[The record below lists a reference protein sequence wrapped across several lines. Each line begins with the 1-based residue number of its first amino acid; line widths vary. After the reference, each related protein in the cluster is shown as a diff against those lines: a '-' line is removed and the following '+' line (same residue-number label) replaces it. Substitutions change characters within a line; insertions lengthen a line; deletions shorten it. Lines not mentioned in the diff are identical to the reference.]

1 MKVAGG
7 LSLGL
12 LLSVPAAVAAAGAA
26 IAPSGSPYVVVL
38 GTAQDA
44 GIPQIAAHLPEDEAA
59 RRDPSRRRL
68 VASLLIVDPAAGG
81 RWLVDA
87 TPDVREQVERA
98 DAVAPRAPQAA
109 AVGRPPLFDAIL
121 LTHAHMGHYAG
132 LLQLGREAYAAQGQL
147 VLCSAKMA
155 GFLST
160 QEPWA
165 SLVRLGHI
173 RIQSFVSGVPQRLS
187 PSVEIT
193 PLAVPHRGEISDT
206 HAFLIRGPH
215 RSMLYLPDI
224 DRWNAWDRKL
234 EDVLATVDVAFLDG
248 TFFDETELP
257 GRKLEEIPHPLI
269 RLTLD
274 RLAGLPE
281 GERRKVF
288 FLHLNH
294 SNAAADPTSAAR
306 QRVTNAGMRV
316 AEEGQREEF

>member
-1 MKVAGG
+1 MMKLLRGF
-7 LSLGL
+7 SLGL
-12 LLSVPAAVAAAGAA
+12 VLSAPAAVAANGAA
-26 IAPSGSPYVVVL
+26 IAPTESPYVVVL

-68 VASLLIVDPAAGG
+68 VASLLIVDPVAGR
-81 RWLVDA
+81 RWLIDA
-87 TPDVREQVERA
+87 TPDLREQVDRA
-98 DAVAPRAPQAA
+98 DALAPLADPTAA
-109 AVGRPPLFDAIL
+109 GRPPLFDAIL

-132 LLQLGREAYAAQGQL
+132 LLQLGREAYAAQGQR

-155 GFLST
+155 EFLT
-160 QEPWA
+160 MQEPWA

-173 RIQSFVSGVPQRLS
+173 RIQSFVSGIPQRLS

-215 RSMLYLPDI
+215 GSVLYLPDI
-224 DRWNAWDRKL
+224 DRWEAWDRKL
-234 EDVLATVDVAFLDG
+234 EEVLATVDVAFIDG

-269 RLTLD
+269 RLTLE

-281 GERRKVF
+281 RERHKVV

-294 SNAAADPTSAAR
+294 SNAAADPLGAAR
-306 QRVTNAGMRV
+306 LRVTKAGMRV